1 MTAGRQLYAE
11 EWERMFG
18 PLSKRTQRLA
28 AAAARR
34 TSALSLVYSMSM
46 AAAYL
51 LIAASSLLDTAT
63 ASAAL

>member
-1 MTAGRQLYAE
+1 
-11 EWERMFG
+11 MFG

-34 TSALSLVYSMSM
+34 TSALSLVYSVSM